1 MVLGGRRLRDRP
13 AFLIGGLDLS
23 QRHISFLEAE
33 QQLIGIELLGTA
45 AELVPLQGFD
55 DRPQTIDLGVHVR
68 QLVSLFEHDGAQAIN
83 VILEVRVPEHGSTGS
98 ARQSPVYRQFA
109 RLLDAAHHACVAS
122 PDPRSRWPVG
132 LPSGA

>member
-1 MVLGGRRLRDRP
+1 MVLRGRSLRARP

-23 QRHISFLEAE
+23 QRRLSILEAE

-68 QLVSLFEHDGAQAIN
+68 QLVGLFEHDGAQAIN
-83 VILEVRVPEHGSTGS
+83 VIPQVRVPEHGSTES
-98 ARQSPVYRQFA
+98 ARESPVNRQFA
-109 RLLDAAHHACVAS
+109 RLMDAVHHAPAAS
-122 PDPRSRWPVG
+122 PDPRSRWSVG
-132 LPSGA
+132 LPSDA